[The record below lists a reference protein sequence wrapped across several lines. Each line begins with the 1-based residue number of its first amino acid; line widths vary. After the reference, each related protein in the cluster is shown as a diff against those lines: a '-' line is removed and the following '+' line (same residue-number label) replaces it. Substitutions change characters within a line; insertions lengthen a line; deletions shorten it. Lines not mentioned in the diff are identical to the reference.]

1 MQPAIV
7 MPMHDPEGALFPHLQ
22 AATRLLKR
30 TFAHCYLSVTAV
42 TLERQPA
49 WAAWLDVEPFFCVTS
64 GSDAARPGDQFAEL
78 YRHTAAIC
86 PPDQVLQLGFVDR
99 VCYALGSNHAQAY
112 LEDVSDIEMTQ
123 TPLLYHRSAAA
134 WATHPDKYR
143 LMEGLVTAAGEALL
157 GRSLDFAW
165 CYMAITAERL
175 GRLMPAVTRSDMSML
190 AEMVLGLRHELYV
203 REVDWLAWE
212 DPFLL
217 GRDAAELKRERE
229 MSADEVRKRLGYVIP
244 MLQVLAEHDGEWC
257 EALR

>member
-1 MQPAIV
+1 MRPAIV
-7 MPMHDPEGALFPHLQ
+7 MPMHDPDGVLFPHLKCVSG
-22 AATRLLKR
+22 LLKQK
-30 TFAHCYLSVTAV
+30 FARGYLNVTAV
-42 TLERQPA
+42 TLQRQPA
-49 WAAWLDVEPFFCVTS
+49 WVAWLDAEPFFSVT
-64 GSDAARPGDQFAEL
+64 GGGDATRPGDQFAAL
-78 YRHTAAIC
+78 YRHAAAVC

-99 VCYALGSNHAQAY
+99 VCYALGSNHAQTY
-112 LEDVSDIEMTQ
+112 LEDVSDIAMSQ

-143 LMEGLVTAAGEALL
+143 LMEGLVTVAGEALL

-190 AEMVLGLRHELYV
+190 AEMVLGLRDELYV

-244 MLQVLAEHDGEWC
+244 MLQVLVAHDGSKT
-257 EALR
+257 